1 MASSDRWEH
10 SQIGDVTP
18 QILKFAFMGPIL
30 QAAAGLG
37 ARAVAGQGIKQMGK
51 VGVKQGL
58 KNMAGKKGL
67 KELASSALEGK
78 GKEMAMDAVTSA
90 NHANQQKQQELANQQ
105 RDIANMGRTGA
116 GTTTGQS

>member
-1 MASSDRWEH
+1 MRCFVVSSDRWEH
-10 SQIGDVTP
+10 SQIGDATP
-18 QILKFAFMGPIL
+18 QILKFAFMAPL
-30 QAAAGLG
+30 LMNAG
-37 ARAVAGQGIKQMGK
+37 RAIAGQGIKQMGK

-58 KNMAGKKGL
+58 KNMASKKGL

>member
-10 SQIGDVTP
+10 SQTDDVTP
-18 QILKFAFMGPIL
+18 QILKIAFMGPIL

-37 ARAVAGQGIKQMGK
+37 ARAVVGQGIKQIGK

-58 KNMAGKKGL
+58 KTMGKKGI
-67 KELASSALEGK
+67 KDLASTALEGK
-78 GKEMAMDAVTSA
+78 GKELAMDAVTSA
-90 NHANQQKQQELANQQ
+90 NQASQQKQQELANQQ
-105 RDIANMGRTGA
+105 RDIANMGRSGA